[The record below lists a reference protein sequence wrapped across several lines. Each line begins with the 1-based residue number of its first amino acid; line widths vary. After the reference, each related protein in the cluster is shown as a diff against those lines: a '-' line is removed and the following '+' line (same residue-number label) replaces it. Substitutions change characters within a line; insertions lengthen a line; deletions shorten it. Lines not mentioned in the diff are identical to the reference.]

1 MKSSF
6 EVFLLVAEELN
17 ITRAAERAFISQQCA
32 SDHIRRLEE
41 EQGISLFTR
50 KPRLGLTP
58 AGQIMVKTLRK
69 MKNAETMMK
78 KQFQEIKDE
87 TIGKLSIGINPT
99 RARIL
104 LPSLLKKFQL
114 DFPKVK
120 ISFVLNDT
128 IASEQMLL
136 ENKIDFFLGI
146 DTQSNPA
153 FERRQLAQ
161 ESIYFIA
168 APDLIAYSSKF
179 SDLRSDTIQ
188 LTDINN
194 LPMIRNHK
202 DSTLNELINHD
213 VNQKNILLNT
223 TYFISDYD
231 TQIALCASG
240 IAGAFCPA
248 LMIHRVI
255 EHNQNCSDH
264 EKLLIFRVSDL
275 PKKLRVDLVTFS
287 EADQPKYAKHF
298 IELLCAEVAEKYNDI
313 NSYLEK

>member
-41 EQGISLFTR
+41 EYRISLFTR
-50 KPRLGLTP
+50 KPRLELTS

-69 MKNAETMMK
+69 IKNAETMMT
-78 KQFQEIKDE
+78 KQFQELKE
-87 TIGKLSIGINPT
+87 ESTGQLTIGINPT

-114 DFPKVK
+114 DFPKVN

-128 IASEQMLL
+128 ITSEQMLL
-136 ENKIDFFLGI
+136 ENKIDLFLGI

-168 APDLIAYSSKF
+168 TIELITHF
-179 SDLRSDTIQ
+179 STIIDIRSPEIKLAEIDQ
-188 LTDINN
+188 

-213 VNQKNILLNT
+213 VNQKNLLLNT
-223 TYFISDYD
+223 PYFISDYD
-231 TQIALCASG
+231 TQIALCVNG

-255 EHNQNCSDH
+255 EHNQNCTYH

-275 PKKLRVDLVTFS
+275 QKKLRVDLVTFA
-287 EADQPKYAKHF
+287 EADQTKYAKHF
-298 IELLCAEVAEKYNDI
+298 IELLCLEVAKKYDEI
-313 NSYLEK
+313 NSYLGE